1 MNEVKEKSWKEFKD
15 TGLLWA
21 INSVLH
27 LFGWAIVYEIE
38 DGEIKRVFPAR
49 VKYRGFDEKSNEEG
63 YIRVSEYLLENIGEL
78 SKEAHE

>member
-1 MNEVKEKSWKEFKD
+1 MIEEKSWKEFKN

-21 INSVLH
+21 LNSILH

-38 DGEIKRVFPAR
+38 DGEIQKVFPAR
-49 VKYRGFDEKSNEEG
+49 VKYRGFDEKSNTEG
-63 YIRVSEYLLENIGEL
+63 YIKVSEYLQGNIEEL